1 MKKVLATVLAASM
14 VFSLAA
20 CGSSSTAD
28 TTAAAEEN
36 AEASES
42 TEASESSEAAGETT
56 DVKVGMVCIGNDN
69 MAYDRNFYM
78 AADAAKE
85 ELAKKGINVEWIYT
99 YDHPE
104 GDVVAADCEEL
115 ADAGCIAV
123 ILNSYGM
130 EPAMLTVAGDY
141 PDTVFCSLTNEA
153 SRSDELE
160 NTVNA
165 FPSIYEGR
173 YLAGIAAGMKLN
185 EMIENGDITEDQA
198 VMGYVGAYTYS
209 EVVSGYTAFYLG
221 AKSVCPSVTMLVEF
235 IGSWGDP
242 AVEAQTAQ
250 DLIDR
255 GAVLISQHSDATTPA
270 TTAQENGVYSVGY
283 NISMIDVAPES
294 SIISSR
300 IDWTNYFVYVI
311 ETIVNGGKVDQD
323 YMQHGV
329 ADGDIVL
336 TELNDKIAAEG
347 TAEAI
352 AEAEE
357 KIKSGEL
364 HVFDTSTFT
373 VDGKTLESSLI
384 DMDAD
389 FDASDDETDAVSD
402 GYYHESYYKSAPSF
416 SEKIDGIT
424 LVNEKY

>member
-1 MKKVLATVLAASM
+1 MKKALSIVLAASM
-14 VFSLAA
+14 VFGLSA
-20 CGSSSTAD
+20 CGGSTAE
-28 TTAAAEEN
+28 TKAPESQETEAEE
-36 AEASES
+36 
-42 TEASESSEAAGETT
+42 TEATEEAGETK
-56 DVKVGMVCIGNDN
+56 DIKIGMICIGNDN

-85 ELAKKGINVEWIYT
+85 ELAKKGINVEWVYT

-104 GDVVAADCEEL
+104 GDPVAADCEEL
-115 ADAGCIAV
+115 ADSGCAAV

-130 EPAMLTVAGDY
+130 EPAMLTVAADY
-141 PDTVFCSLTNEA
+141 PDTLFCSLTNET
-153 SRSDELE
+153 SKSDELE

-185 EMIENGDITEDQA
+185 EMIENGDITEDEA
-198 VMGYVGAYTYS
+198 VMGYVGAYTYA

-221 AKSVCPSVTMLVEF
+221 AKSVCPSVKMLVEF

-255 GAVLISQHSDATTPA
+255 GAVLISQHSDATTPS
-270 TTAQENGVYSVGY
+270 TTAQENNVYSVGY
-283 NISMIDVAPES
+283 NISMVDVAPDS
-294 SIISSR
+294 SIVSSR

-311 ETIVNGGKVDQD
+311 ETLANGGTVDQD

-329 ADGDIVL
+329 ADGDIKL
-336 TELNDKIAAEG
+336 TDLNEAVAAPG

-373 VDGKTLESSLI
+373 VDGKTLESSLV

-389 FDASDDETDAVSD
+389 FDATDDDTDAVSD

-416 SEKIDGIT
+416 SERIDGIE
-424 LVNEKY
+424 LINEKY

>member
-311 ETIVNGGKVDQD
+311 ETLVNGGKVDQD

>member
-1 MKKVLATVLAASM
+1 MKKALATLLAASM

-28 TTAAAEEN
+28 TTAAAEESS
-36 AEASES
+36 EAGEAAES
-42 TEASESSEAAGETT
+42 TEATGETT

-85 ELAKKGINVEWIYT
+85 ELAKKGINVEWVYT

-115 ADAGCIAV
+115 ADAGCVAV

-130 EPAMLTVAGDY
+130 EPAMLTVAADY

-153 SRSDELE
+153 SRSDSLE

-185 EMIENGDITEDQA
+185 EMIANGDITEDQA

-311 ETIVNGGKVDQD
+311 ETLVNGGKVDQD